1 MALNVLAYINYDS
14 GINVH
19 GVHIPLTHRRTIA
32 WDTLTER
39 FYLTETTQLGGHTWM
54 VRFSP
59 TKKEAFVYPGIFI
72 ELCDTLN
79 HAVWLFA
86 SKNFEEIASVLMDSD
101 DAILDTDDLFDEHD
115 EWEELM

>member
-79 HAVWLFA
+79 HAVWLHA
-86 SKNFEEIASVLMDSD
+86 SKNFEEIAISSWIRTTLSWTRTIYSMN
-101 DAILDTDDLFDEHD
+101 T
-115 EWEELM
+115 MNGRN